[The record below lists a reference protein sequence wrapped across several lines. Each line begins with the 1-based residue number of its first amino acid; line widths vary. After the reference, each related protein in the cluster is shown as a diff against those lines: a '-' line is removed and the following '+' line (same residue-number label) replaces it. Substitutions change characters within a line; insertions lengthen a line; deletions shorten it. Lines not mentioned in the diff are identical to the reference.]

1 MSDGNVPVEASDRQ
15 SVLAQASPETE
26 RRSPRSLHNKEGA
39 GPVRAGSPAVFT
51 PKPPLTGL
59 RGAGLRNPRHRLQG
73 PGLYLPA
80 FSFLPLSPPGFPQPQ
95 AKSLEVTQWP
105 CRPEVLGRAEWPAPL
120 LRHSFP
126 RDPPCHSLVF
136 SETGRPPLALILP
149 ATSAGW

>member
-51 PKPPLTGL
+51 PQPPLTGL

-95 AKSLEVTQWP
+95 GQREQTDRDGQTTARVRGCCQPSRTQIP
-105 CRPEVLGRAEWPAPL
+105 DFLMV
-120 LRHSFP
+120 SSSIQ
-126 RDPPCHSLVF
+126 PPCLP
-136 SETGRPPLALILP
+136 TGAHPSHTGL
-149 ATSAGW
+149 GWGQPDT